1 MDDLLSAI
9 RKLQDLY
16 DDPDIVTTADQI
28 NRPEPKQEV
37 KNIELVN
44 DFMKRNPRA
53 DGGRAGFKKGL
64 SKNVIELQKEGGTL
78 LEQPKYKNALTKALD
93 EVSNLE
99 KKGYGNIDG
108 IVKKYQKLFTEKVGS
123 KTRTGKTIKS
133 GVGNRPYKAIT
144 FAIREHA
151 KRLNIQSINNLNVV
165 KALDAYTKIDNPN
178 RGDLIKIAKKY
189 KAPPGS
195 FEKYLTNLNL
205 RKKIPLKFDNE
216 AKYKSYLAKLRNNAI
231 GEFSSKKFERFLS
244 GISSVQKSHM
254 GDLYNQYVTT
264 GNIAFAP
271 QKINA
276 EALKTIDANLKSIN
290 EEVKLLFKNKPK
302 GYIKKID
309 ALNKTGDD
317 LAAASQGY
325 KKYQGIDPVTG
336 RDLKVVS
343 FSKPSQELDP
353 TELFENKKLSE
364 LTDQDKALLEVLK
377 KQSMKAAKLPKKELV
392 PMKEKILSATG
403 KVLKGAGKVLKP
415 LGYVIGTNAVIQAK
429 SMADEMGIELKPQ
442 DYFMAVDSG
451 DANVAIDNY
460 KRRNIPG
467 YSEKQA
473 GITLGKFQDDFSE
486 VGKQPMNIDLTMPR
500 GFNSLSSGGVASG
513 PPPESG
519 PTPQGLQGLLNRVK
533 NI

>member
-37 KNIELVN
+37 KNIELLN

-53 DGGRAGFKKGL
+53 DGGRIGFKKGL
-64 SKNVIELQKEGGTL
+64 SKSVIELQKKGGAV
-78 LEQPKYKNALTKALD
+78 LEQPKYKKALTKALN
-93 EVSNLE
+93 EVSGLE

-123 KTRTGKTIKS
+123 KTRTGQTIKS
-133 GVGNRPYKAIT
+133 GVGNRQYKAIT

-165 KALDAYTKIDNPN
+165 KALDAYTKLDNPS
-178 RGDLIKIAKKY
+178 RGDLRQIAKTY
-189 KAPPGS
+189 KAPSGT
-195 FEKYLTNLNL
+195 FEKYLTNLDL

-216 AKYKSYLAKLRNNAI
+216 AKYKSYLAKLRNDAI

-244 GISSVQKSHM
+244 GVPSVQKSHM
-254 GDLYNQYVTT
+254 GDLYNKYVRT
-264 GNIAFAP
+264 GNIGFAP
-271 QKINA
+271 GLINQ
-276 EALKTIDANLKSIN
+276 EALKTIDANIKAVN
-290 EEVKLLFKNKPK
+290 EEVKLLSKNKPK
-302 GYIKKID
+302 DYVKKIN
-309 ALNKTGDD
+309 ALNQFGDD

-325 KKYQGIDPVTG
+325 KKYQGIDPVSG
-336 RDLKVVS
+336 KDLKEIS

-353 TELFENKKLSE
+353 TDLFENKKLSE
-364 LTDQDKALLEVLK
+364 LTDQDKAMLEVLK
-377 KQSMKAAKLPKKELV
+377 KQSMKNAKLPKKELV
-392 PMKEKILSATG
+392 PIKEKILSATG
-403 KVLKGAGKVLKP
+403 KVLKGAGKVIKP
-415 LGYVIGTNAVIQAK
+415 LGYVIGANAVLQAQ
-429 SMADEMGIELKPQ
+429 SMADEMGIELSFADKA
-442 DYFMAVDSG
+442 MALDSG

-486 VGKQPMNIDLTMPR
+486 VGKQPMNIDLTIPR

-519 PTPQGLQGLLNRVK
+519 PNPQGLLSLMKRVK
-533 NI
+533 KV